1 MPENQNIDN
10 VNIKVKVTAPRKQ
23 TLQKINDTY
32 DALKRLNDE
41 VAKNGGTSKIANVKS
56 MANATTSA
64 ASGTAALGTAI
75 KGLKWGALLYG
86 AKKGVQLIGDWVTQ
100 SNEYVENLNLFTVTM
115 GKYAKEAYEY
125 GRTVESV
132 MGIDLSEWIRGQGV
146 FNQIAL
152 GFGIAED
159 KAYTMSK
166 GLTQLSYDLASF
178 FNLDTE
184 EAMNKVRSGIAGEL
198 EPLRNLGYAL
208 DQATLKQV
216 ALDHGITKSISSMTQ
231 AEKAQL
237 RYIAIMEQSKNAVG
251 DMARTL
257 MSPAN
262 AQRILTAQTDRLKR
276 SLGQLFTPLA
286 MEVIPVLTAI
296 TQLTTELVQ
305 NAAALVGF
313 ELPKI
318 EDVESDKI
326 ADSWQSATESAKEY
340 QRTILGFDQINKM
353 NGATDTI
360 GNAMGGDLGL
370 DLSVYDYDFLGK
382 ANEKVEEIKDKLIK
396 MSPLIEG
403 IATGL
408 ALWKI
413 TGFLSDL
420 TSVTTKTNYLSE
432 LGVIT
437 IGISLAVT
445 GTSLFG
451 KGLEDAA
458 QSEIDKINFADMIVG
473 TLLTD
478 TAAFIL
484 GSGVAA
490 WITKAFGGTVLTD
503 ALATLATNLG
513 VSTAGIALGSLVT
526 AFSSIALGIPM
537 LFVGLK
543 DSFEQGLNLLNAIII
558 ELGTTIIGGGVGTI
572 LAAVGVGIT
581 GPIGALIGA
590 GVGLIFNGI
599 IKTIQDLDAPWW
611 AQLIAPGLMT
621 TVETVAKLVE
631 VIRGNLTWKEAFID
645 GETTTTKTL
654 KGYKNITDKSPY
666 ASNSVSAEISEEELF
681 AEWEKW
687 RPKGPFY
694 ATGGFPEDGLFFANH
709 NEMVGKF
716 TNGKTAVAN
725 NAQIVSG
732 IASGVRDANSAQNE
746 LLREQNALLRQLIG
760 VTSEKIAGVTTH
772 DIVKGAQRMN
782 RREGTTIIPVG

>member
-23 TLQKINDTY
+23 TLQRINDTY

-237 RYIAIMEQSKNAVG
+237 RYITIMEQSKNAVG

-286 MEVIPVLTAI
+286 MEVVPVLTAI

-326 ADSWQSATESAKEY
+326 ADSWQSATESAEEY

-382 ANEKVEEIKDKLIK
+382 ANEKVEEIKKQVSDFFDMFRKDTTVQAWAGALESGFK
-396 MSPLIEG
+396 TVVKVVKEVVGWVEPLYKNIIEPF
-403 IATGL
+403 A
-408 ALWKI
+408 
-413 TGFLSDL
+413 D
-420 TSVTTKTNYLSE
+420 
-432 LGVIT
+432 
-437 IGISLAVT
+437 AVMP
-445 GTSLFG
+445 
-451 KGLEDAA
+451 GLERGFD
-458 QSEIDKINFADMIVG
+458 NMN
-473 TLLTD
+473 
-478 TAAFIL
+478 
-484 GSGVAA
+484 
-490 WITKAFGGTVLTD
+490 
-503 ALATLATNLG
+503 NLFKQIG
-513 VSTAGIALGSLVT
+513 ESTIWT
-526 AFSSIALGIPM
+526 T
-537 LFVGLK
+537 LK
-543 DSFEQGLNLLNAIII
+543 DTITRVSEALSPVSSF
-558 ELGTTIIGGGVGTI
+558 LGTIIGYLYEVASASLIESWNKLETSLYPI
-572 LAAVGVGIT
+572 LKI
-581 GPIGALIGA
+581 IE
-590 GVGLIFNGI
+590 GLFQSDFKSA
-599 IKTIQDLDAPWW
+599 IKSFSEAFE
-611 AQLIAPGLMT
+611 G
-621 TVETVAKLVE
+621 LVE
-631 VIRGNLTWKEAFID
+631 VLLMPIKDIAKDLDKVFGTNLYEFFFGKEGNEEKKEGNQPNPMLQTAGTGRFTAAEEIASALGWD
-645 GETTTTKTL
+645 NK
-654 KGYKNITDKSPY
+654 KPY
-666 ASNSVSAEISEEELF
+666 EFGPALEEKKE
-681 AEWEKW
+681 
-687 RPKGPFY
+687 RPKNYKLNIREY

-760 VTSEKIAGVTTH
+760 VTSEKSAGVTTH
-772 DIVKGAQRMN
+772 DIVRGAQRMN

>member
-1 MPENQNIDN
+1 MSKNNNVDN
-10 VNIKVKVTAPRKQ
+10 VDIRIKVKAPTKAQIQRVNDSADALSR
-23 TLQKINDTY
+23 LQKEVSKNSGKSSTTN
-32 DALKRLNDE
+32 LKKLIGAE
-41 VAKNGGTSKIANVKS
+41 QGASKS
-56 MANATTSA
+56 TSA
-64 ASGTAALGTAI
+64 LAGAL
-75 KGLKWGALLYG
+75 KGLKWGAVLYAG
-86 AKKGVQLIGDWVTQ
+86 KKAVQTIGEWVNY
-100 SNEYVENLNLFTVTM
+100 SNDYVENLNLFTVTM

-286 MEVIPVLTAI
+286 MEVVPVLTAI

-382 ANEKVEEIKDKLIK
+382 ANEEVEKIKDELIK
-396 MSPLIEG
+396 MSPLIQG
-403 IATGL
+403 VATGL

-420 TSVTTKTNYLSE
+420 TSVTTQTKDLSE

-458 QSEIDKINFADMIVG
+458 QSEINKINFADMIVG

-484 GSGVAA
+484 GSGIAA
-490 WITKAFGGTVLTD
+490 WITKAFGGTAIAD
-503 ALATLATNLG
+503 ALATIATNLG

-543 DSFEQGLNLLNAIII
+543 DSFEQGLNWLNAIII

-572 LAAVGVGIT
+572 LAAVGVAIT

-590 GVGLIFNGI
+590 GVGLILNGI

-611 AQLIAPGLMT
+611 AQLIAPGLMS
-621 TVETVAKLVE
+621 TVENAAKLIE

-666 ASNSVSAEISEEELF
+666 APISVDPEITEEELF

-687 RPKGPFY
+687 SSKSPFY

-760 VTSEKIAGVTTH
+760 VTSEKSAGVTTH
-772 DIVKGAQRMN
+772 DIVRGAQRMN